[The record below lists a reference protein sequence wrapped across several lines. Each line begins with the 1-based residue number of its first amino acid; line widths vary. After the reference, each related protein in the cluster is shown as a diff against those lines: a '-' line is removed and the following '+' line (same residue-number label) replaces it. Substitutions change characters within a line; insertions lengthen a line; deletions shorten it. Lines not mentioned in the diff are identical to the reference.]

1 MRTRLD
7 DFISRISAQR
17 DILDHIAAR
26 QASLPDGPI
35 LEIGLGNGRTYS
47 HLRVRFPD
55 RHIIA
60 FDRENGAHGSCR
72 PDDGD
77 VVIGDIRETCLSY
90 TGTKAA
96 VVHADIGTGYAEQDA
111 IIREWLPSRVVAV
124 LTLGG
129 FGASGLELKHPDL
142 EEMPLPPSVEKGR
155 YFLYRR
161 R

>member
-7 DFISRISAQR
+7 DFISRICAQR
-17 DILDHIAAR
+17 DILDLIAER
-26 QASLPDGPI
+26 QVDLPDGPI

-47 HLRVRFPD
+47 HLRARFPG
-55 RHIIA
+55 RRVIA

-77 VVIGDIRETCLSY
+77 VVLGDIRETCLAY
-90 TGTKAA
+90 AGRRAA
-96 VVHADIGTGYAEQDA
+96 VAHADIGTGYPEKDA
-111 IIREWLPSRVVAV
+111 VVRDWLPSRIVAV
-124 LTLGG
+124 LAPGG
-129 FGASGLELKHPDL
+129 LAASGLELSHPELD
-142 EEMPLPPSVEKGR
+142 EMPLPPSVETGR

>member
-17 DILDHIAAR
+17 DILDHIAAG

-47 HLRVRFPD
+47 HLRVRFPG

-72 PDDGD
+72 PDDDD
-77 VVIGDIRETCLSY
+77 VVIGDIAETCLSY
-90 TGTKAA
+90 TGTRAA
-96 VVHADIGTGYAEQDA
+96 VVHADIGTGYREQDA

-124 LTLGG
+124 LAHDG
-129 FGASGLELKHPDL
+129 FAASGLELKHPEL
-142 EEMPLPPSVEKGR
+142 EEMPLPASVESGR

>member
-17 DILDHIAAR
+17 DILDYIAER
-26 QASLPDGPI
+26 QARLPDGPI

-77 VVIGDIRETCLSY
+77 VVLGDIKETCLSY
-90 TGTKAA
+90 TGKRAA
-96 VVHADIGTGYAEQDA
+96 IAHADIGTGYPKKDGV
-111 IIREWLPSRVVAV
+111 IREWLPSRVVAV
-124 LTLGG
+124 LAPGG
-129 FGASGLELKHPDL
+129 LAVSGLELMHPEL
-142 EEMPLPPSVEKGR
+142 EEMPLPTSVEEGR